1 MQEPPFSD
9 YQVLVYWEVA
19 ASGRNDCIPVVPVGI
34 TWCATQ
40 ELYPHRD
47 VSVPCFRMNT
57 NVASKDGWSK
67 TVCDNGVTVA
77 ISTEVLQLKKINNLH
92 DQQCIRQV
100 CLLESQLLFAWVR
113 ISTMSKNWCVKRCCD
128 FRKRYQHWNTII
140 PYRVW
145 VIGCEV
151 YAVVT
156 VGNSKACNPLVK
168 VWSSLSPYSRHPC
181 FLSEI
186 HLQPLINVISFRRPC
201 TSSSP
206 SSLKVQSGI
215 WRAVITVPLRRGC
228 DLRVRY
234 VFALHSER
242 LQAFCKKKWD
252 RFSQGNSKLTNLHR
266 LAYIHEVIKN
276 ILCSQAR
283 Q

>member
-1 MQEPPFSD
+1 MH
-9 YQVLVYWEVA
+9 W
-19 ASGRNDCIPVVPVGI
+19 ASLSLGI
-34 TWCATQ
+34 TIT
-40 ELYPHRD
+40 
-47 VSVPCFRMNT
+47 
-57 NVASKDGWSK
+57 
-67 TVCDNGVTVA
+67 
-77 ISTEVLQLKKINNLH
+77 I
-92 DQQCIRQV
+92 
-100 CLLESQLLFAWVR
+100 CLGQA
-113 ISTMSKNWCVKRCCD
+113 MSKNWCVKRCCD

-156 VGNSKACNPLVK
+156 VGNGKACNPLVK
-168 VWSSLSPYSRHPC
+168 VWSSLSPYTCHPC

-242 LQAFCKKKWD
+242 LQAFCKKIRD
-252 RFSQGNSKLTNLHR
+252 RFSQGNSKLRKSTPPC
-266 LAYIHEVIKN
+266 IHTWSHKN